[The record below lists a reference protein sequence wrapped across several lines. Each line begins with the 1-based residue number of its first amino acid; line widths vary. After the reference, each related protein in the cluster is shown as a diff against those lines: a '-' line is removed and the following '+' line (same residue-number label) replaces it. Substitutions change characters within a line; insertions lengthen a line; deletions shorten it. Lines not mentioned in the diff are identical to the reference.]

1 MFTHTDIHTHMHTY
15 IHSPQWR
22 SASLASKDQREPANQ
37 QRRKVFEVIV
47 QSALHGRLFGG
58 HSGASGGVPGCS
70 GFLRATYICTTDI
83 HMRTVAEARKLRS
96 FAYTHSIAAEVQ
108 KVANLMVYTR
118 NSMKDRIQISQVP
131 DETYEKPP
139 SEAAKTQLPGEKMH
153 VYWLDA
159 GSSSSS
165 SSSRSSRSCCR
176 SRSGSCCRSPV
187 APATFVEV
195 HTQIHTYIQTHIHN
209 HTSIHTYT
217 HTYMHTYEHT
227 YMYTYMHTYIQTY
240 RQAYVHPYISAHTYI
255 HTYIHRC
262 RYVHVYVHT
271 YTHT

>member
-118 NSMKDRIQISQVP
+118 NSMKDRIRISQVP

-159 GSSSSS
+159 GSSSSSS

-195 HTQIHTYIQTHIHN
+195 HTQIHTYIHTNTQTQSYLHTHIHTHI
-209 HTSIHTYT
+209 HTCIHTNIHTCIHTCIHTYR
-217 HTYMHTYEHT
+217 HTGKHM
-227 YMYTYMHTYIQTY
+227 
-240 RQAYVHPYISAHTYI
+240 YI
-255 HTYIHRC
+255 HT
-262 RYVHVYVHT
+262 
-271 YTHT
+271 